1 MAGATETSGGH
12 DLSIAVI
19 ALMKGVVER
28 ESDGAPWQA
37 LVAHEGRVRDQ
48 VAVLGLE
55 LRLDETEGFAYLAQK
70 ATTPDEPE
78 LPRLVPRRALTYHVS
93 LLLALLRKRLA
104 EHDATSSERR
114 LILNRDDIVESVR
127 VFMPGS
133 QNEARLEDRIDT
145 AINRTIEMGFLR
157 RLKDQQQSLEVRR
170 ILKVFVDAQW
180 LDGLAER
187 LQEYRRH
194 AADAA
199 EDRGAGDEG

>member
-1 MAGATETSGGH
+1 VAGGTNSGH
-12 DLSIAVI
+12 DLSIALI

-28 ESDGAPWQA
+28 QSDGAPWQA
-37 LVAHEGRVRDQ
+37 LLAHESRVRDH

-70 ATTPDEPE
+70 ATAPDEPD

-114 LILNRDDIVESVR
+114 LILCRDDIVESVR
-127 VFMPGS
+127 VFMAGS

-145 AINRTIEMGFLR
+145 AINRAVEMGFLR
-157 RLKDQQQSLEVRR
+157 RLKDQPQSLEVRR
-170 ILKVFVDAQW
+170 ILKVFADAQW

-187 LQEYRRH
+187 LGEYRRH
-194 AADAA
+194 AA
-199 EDRGAGDEG
+199 EGADDKGVGDEA